1 MGTTSTEWIAPV
13 DVERKDHDQVSAVI
27 SARPGVTVPKGVSI

>member
-13 DVERKDHDQVSAVI
+13 DVERKDHDQVLAVI
-27 SARPGVTVPKGVSI
+27 SASPGVTVPKGVSI